1 MLTLRD
7 AAPDPVPAKTPHARA
22 EGRDRTL
29 DAMRGIFIISMT
41 AGHLAGG
48 DALDRWSHPLVWV
61 DGAAGFV
68 LFSGLVLGMQQKRLH
83 RRHGDGAGRRWLV
96 RRALVIWAVHV
107 VLTMTALAMR
117 TITGSPTFLPSM
129 SSFGGLL
136 PSLAGVLLLRIQ
148 PDFCNVLPLYVVLL
162 LAAVGVVALLRRGHT
177 ALCVGLSIALY
188 AAAQA
193 DPHVVFIADLSV
205 GTSTWGWG
213 AWQLLFVLGMATG
226 WHWTTVRD
234 MAHRVKRPLVAS
246 CAASVGVLAV
256 SANLI
261 VDRDWPGSTTWVPTW
276 FGKYELRPGVVL
288 YLGAAVVVTYVVM
301 EHIGHRRGFRLVV
314 DFLSRIG
321 TRSLDCFI
329 MLSLVQLAVFA
340 GAETGRS
347 ALADIALVA
356 GSAAGF
362 WVLASVRGG
371 HWRSAVVT
379 PRQASRH
386 EAALLLVAA

>member
-1 MLTLRD
+1 MLMVRD
-7 AAPDPVPAKTPHARA
+7 ATTAVTDRPQAMRA
-22 EGRDRTL
+22 AGRDRTL
-29 DAMRGIFIISMT
+29 DAMRGIFILSMT

-48 DALDRWSHPLVWV
+48 EALDRWSHPLVWV

-68 LFSGLVLGMQQKRLH
+68 LFSGLVLGMQQHRLH
-83 RRHGDGAGRRWLV
+83 ERRGDQAGRRWLV

-107 VLTMTALAMR
+107 VLTMTALAVR
-117 TITGSPTFLPSM
+117 TITGGPTFLPSM
-129 SSFGGLL
+129 SSFGGPLQT
-136 PSLAGVLLLRIQ
+136 LAGVLLLRIQ

-162 LAAVGVVALLRRGHT
+162 LAGIGVVTLLRRGHT

-193 DPHVVFIADLSV
+193 DPHVVFVADLSV

-226 WHWTTVRD
+226 WHWKRVRAF
-234 MAHRVKRPLVAS
+234 AHEAKRPLVAS
-246 CAASVGVLAV
+246 CAAIVGVLV
-256 SANLI
+256 VTANLI
-261 VDRDWPGSTTWVPTW
+261 ADRDWPGSTAWVPTW

-301 EHIGHRRGFRLVV
+301 EFLGQMSGPRLVV
-314 DFLSRIG
+314 GFLSRIG

-329 MLSLVQLAVFA
+329 MLSLVQLVVFTT
-340 GAETGRS
+340 AETGRS
-347 ALADIALVA
+347 PLADGALVA

-362 WVLASVRGG
+362 WVLATVRGG
-371 HWRSAVVT
+371 HWRRVRVA
-379 PRQASRH
+379 PERASRP
-386 EAALLLVAA
+386 EATLLPVAA